1 MLEVLKNTT
10 YRHLFLAQVIALIGT
25 GLITIALALQA
36 YDIAKGQAAQVLGIA
51 LAIKMIAYIG
61 VAPIASA
68 FAERLPRKQVL
79 VGLDVI
85 RALTAL
91 CLPFVTQIWQIYVLI
106 FILQSA
112 SAAFTPTFQ
121 AMIPDVLPEEKDYTN
136 ALSLSRL
143 AYDLEN
149 IISPMLAGFLLTV
162 MSYHNLFLGTVLG
175 FIGSALFVVS
185 AKLPVAKVP
194 EFRGVYS
201 RIKQGAKIYFN
212 TPRLKALLALN
223 LAIASASAVVIVN
236 TVVLVQS
243 TFKLTENATTW
254 AFGLFGLGSMLSA
267 FVLPKILD
275 KFPDR
280 SVMLTGTTILVIGL
294 LSGYFITSYNG
305 LLALW
310 FVLGIGYSVS
320 QTPTGR
326 LIRKSASSENRT
338 SLFAAQF
345 AFSHACWLITY
356 PLVGWL
362 STNIGTLQT
371 FIPMAVIAI
380 IALILALRLW
390 TTKDEDFLAHSHDDL
405 PADHDHV
412 VQHQVNGVHVH
423 EYVIDDYHQKW
434 PK

>member
-25 GLITIALALQA
+25 GLITVALALQA
-36 YDIAKGQAAQVLGIA
+36 YDLAKGEAAQVLGIA

-68 FAERLPRKQVL
+68 FAERLPRKKVL
-79 VGLDVI
+79 VGLDII

-91 CLPFVTQIWQIYVLI
+91 CLPFVTQIWQIYILI

-149 IISPMLAGFLLTV
+149 IISPMLAGFLLGFI
-162 MSYHNLFLGTVLG
+162 SYHNLFLGTVIG

-185 AKLPVAKVP
+185 AKLPAATVP
-194 EFRGVYS
+194 EFKGVYY

-243 TFKLTENATTW
+243 TFKLNEHATTW

-267 FVLPKILD
+267 FILPNILD
-275 KFPDR
+275 KFNDR
-280 SVMLTGTTILVIGL
+280 AVMLSGTAVLVVGL
-294 LSGYFITSYNG
+294 FCGFFINSYNG
-305 LLALW
+305 LLVLW

-345 AFSHACWLITY
+345 AFSHACWLIAY

-362 STNIGTLQT
+362 STNFGTLFT
-371 FIPMAVIAI
+371 FVPMAVIALVAMS
-380 IALILALRLW
+380 IAFMIW
-390 TTKDEDFLAHSHDDL
+390 PKQDESVIVHSHDDL
-405 PADHDHV
+405 PADHEHLLSHNHDGKHS
-412 VQHQVNGVHVH
+412 HD
-423 EYVIDDYHQKW
+423 YVIDENHQRW

>member
-1 MLEVLKNTT
+1 M
-10 YRHLFLAQVIALIGT
+10 
-25 GLITIALALQA
+25 
-36 YDIAKGQAAQVLGIA
+36 
-51 LAIKMIAYIG
+51 
-61 VAPIASA
+61 
-68 FAERLPRKQVL
+68 
-79 VGLDVI
+79 
-85 RALTAL
+85 
-91 CLPFVTQIWQIYVLI
+91 
-106 FILQSA
+106 
-112 SAAFTPTFQ
+112 
-121 AMIPDVLPEEKDYTN
+121 
-136 ALSLSRL
+136 
-143 AYDLEN
+143 
-149 IISPMLAGFLLTV
+149 
-162 MSYHNLFLGTVLG
+162 
-175 FIGSALFVVS
+175 
-185 AKLPVAKVP
+185 
-194 EFRGVYS
+194 
-201 RIKQGAKIYFN
+201 
-212 TPRLKALLALN
+212 LALN

-294 LSGYFITSYNG
+294 FSGSLIASYNG

-362 STNIGTLQT
+362 STNIGTLQA

-380 IALILALRLW
+380 IALTLALRLW
-390 TTKDEDFLAHSHDDL
+390 PKNDEGLLPHSHDEL
-405 PADHDHV
+405 PTDHEHL
-412 VQHQVNGVHVH
+412 VQHQIDGVHAH
-423 EYVIDDYHQKW
+423 EYVIDDHHQTW

>member
-36 YDIAKGQAAQVLGIA
+36 YDIAKGEAAQVLGIA

-68 FAERLPRKQVL
+68 FAERLPRKKVL
-79 VGLDVI
+79 VVLDII

-121 AMIPDVLPEEKDYTN
+121 AMIPDVLPEEKEYTN

-149 IISPMLAGFLLTV
+149 IISPMLAGFLLTYI
-162 MSYHNLFLGTVLG
+162 SYHNLFLGTVIG

-185 AKLPVAKVP
+185 AKLPIAKVP
-194 EFRGVYS
+194 EFKGIYS
-201 RIKQGAKIYFN
+201 RIKQG
-212 TPRLKALLALN
+212 T
-223 LAIASASAVVIVN
+223 SAVVIVN
-236 TVVLVQS
+236 TVVLVQT
-243 TFKLTENATTW
+243 TFGLTEKATTW
-254 AFGLFGLGSMLSA
+254 AFGLFGLGSMLAA
-267 FVLPKILD
+267 FILPIVLEKLN
-275 KFPDR
+275 DR
-280 SVMLTGTTILVIGL
+280 SVMLTGTAILVAGLFCGYLISSYRGL
-294 LSGYFITSYNG
+294 LV
-305 LLALW
+305 LW
-310 FVLGIGYSVS
+310 FILGTGYSVS

-362 STNIGTLQT
+362 STNVGTLFT
-371 FIPMAVIAI
+371 FVPMAI
-380 IALILALRLW
+380 IALIAMSFAFFIWPKQDDLILV
-390 TTKDEDFLAHSHDDL
+390 HSHDDL
-405 PADHDHV
+405 PADHEHL
-412 VQHQVNGVHVH
+412 VNHKHGKRHEH
-423 EYVIDDYHQKW
+423 EYVIDEYHQKW